1 MSKEAE
7 LKKNDQ
13 QEQQKGFTM
22 ERQQVLDQL
31 QSTPLWDA
39 KAGLQT
45 EKDKQDYERQQALS
59 MYKRVLTNSDKREY
73 VSTLLNKKQEAW
85 EIDTTVG
92 HLPKKKL
99 AVARKDKLVAHN
111 ENARLKRFKE
121 SRKDANLCTV
131 RVFNSMYAYFEGDGY
146 QKKALSANN
155 EEADP
160 TLSAYT
166 QKILSASFDPKMFT
180 EEYFSEHAVEMYEMM
195 CDLKDYTKLRDK
207 FPVFFDS
214 LPLEQVMQL
223 EIRSGWATEYE
234 AVFNALLRVH
244 GLELQ
249 PSNKSTHQIALTSI
263 TNKRLLSQ
271 EQRTAK
277 TQYEEA
283 MNSLGE
289 KVTREEI
296 TLAQKYVAREDI
308 YAESIATAITQE
320 IADHTTEYVSWGYG
334 IQQAYREYRKTLDVR
349 DRLLKRADRYL
360 NQYNTQNKREKK
372 RASGKIAWNNKQI
385 GLVSEHADRY
395 RDIIY
400 YLSGLTLNVPE
411 GAEDFLRREKK
422 TEILEFVCSKMM
434 IEGVVAEKEY
444 RDLQENQLP
453 RKEIARKKAEGVSK
467 RIGEKY
473 DAVQDFLHTRD
484 VYRDHIREQRK
495 DFTKAYLKL
504 SKAEK
509 KILREKKVY
518 VHEKRTL
525 ENVNKYTALGPSH
538 SNGMKSVGDAMRKYM
553 PEAYT

>member
-195 CDLKDYTKLRDK
+195 CKYAD
-207 FPVFFDS
+207 
-214 LPLEQVMQL
+214 L
-223 EIRSGWATEYE
+223 EIVENYLLGSEGRKQNTLFSLQKNKNANVNAYKFYSDLSKNMGYN
-234 AVFNALLRVH
+234 VFDANSY
-244 GLELQ
+244 GL
-249 PSNKSTHQIALTSI
+249 T
-263 TNKRLLSQ
+263 
-271 EQRTAK
+271 
-277 TQYEEA
+277 
-283 MNSLGE
+283 
-289 KVTREEI
+289 
-296 TLAQKYVAREDI
+296 
-308 YAESIATAITQE
+308 E
-320 IADHTTEYVSWGYG
+320 IAQSLSRGNPLILWTWEDCNGKLCNGHSLVVVGVEGYEGTTDF
-334 IQQAYREYRKTLDVR
+334 TLSVI
-349 DRLLKRADRYL
+349 
-360 NQYNTQNKREKK
+360 NTQNKVNNLYTTIK
-372 RASGKIAWNNKQI
+372 WNEIEYKQ
-385 GLVSEHADRY
+385 LVRFS
-395 RDIIY
+395 
-400 YLSGLTLNVPE
+400 LN
-411 GAEDFLRREKK
+411 
-422 TEILEFVCSKMM
+422 
-434 IEGVVAEKEY
+434 Y
-444 RDLQENQLP
+444 
-453 RKEIARKKAEGVSK
+453 
-467 RIGEKY
+467 
-473 DAVQDFLHTRD
+473 
-484 VYRDHIREQRK
+484 
-495 DFTKAYLKL
+495 
-504 SKAEK
+504 
-509 KILREKKVY
+509 
-518 VHEKRTL
+518 
-525 ENVNKYTALGPSH
+525 
-538 SNGMKSVGDAMRKYM
+538 
-553 PEAYT
+553 